1 VSRATVEAYF
11 ASINADSFADLAKVF
26 TPDMEIHT
34 VGTRPVVGREG
45 ALAHFPRFLARFT
58 EHDDQVSRWIETPDA
73 IVTEILFEDRLTS
86 GRPNGRFQYRT
97 TRGDQ
102 MRFGKVSHIA
112 IGVSDMAK
120 SRHFY
125 RDILGMRVTLDD
137 PYENPD
143 GKLPDT
149 VGDERGQSRHAVY
162 LRWEEE
168 DAPDSSF
175 IVLTQYGDARGS
187 GVALDDIGISHVSFW
202 VDDVDAVYRR
212 VVAHGVDVM
221 VKPHIGDTVSYGEA
235 PGGKIK
241 TILFR
246 DPDGTILQVD
256 ERLPT

>member
-1 VSRATVEAYF
+1 LIEREHVPSYDV
-11 ASINADSFADLAKVF
+11 V
-26 TPDMEIHT
+26 
-34 VGTRPVVGREG
+34 VVGAGAAGLSAG
-45 ALAHFPRFLARFT
+45 ALLVK
-58 EHDDQVSRWIETPDA
+58 EGKQV
-73 IVTEILFEDRLTS
+73 VVLDRGPYLGGRPAAG
-86 GRPNGRFQYRT
+86 GRPNGRFQFRAT
-97 TRGDQ
+97 TRGGR

-112 IGVSDMAK
+112 IGVSDMAE

-125 RDILGMRVTLDD
+125 RDVLGMRVTLDD

-256 ERLPT
+256 ERLPA